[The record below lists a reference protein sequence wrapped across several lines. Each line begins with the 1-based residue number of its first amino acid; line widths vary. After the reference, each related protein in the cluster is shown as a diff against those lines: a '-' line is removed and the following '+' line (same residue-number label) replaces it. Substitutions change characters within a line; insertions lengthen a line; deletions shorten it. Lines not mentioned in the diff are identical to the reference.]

1 MPFLIAAAVLLLL
14 LLGVEYFIFRFAVSR
29 KPIVLPGSNEFGG
42 GENPWAPYQRR
53 IDEGREMLL
62 GRPHEKVT
70 IRSFD
75 GLLLTGRY
83 FPCDGETKRIVL
95 EAHGFRSSW
104 QNDFSMSAARLMEEG
119 CSLLLIDQRTHGESE
134 GKYIT
139 YGVRE
144 SQDVKDWCL
153 WLSER
158 FGPET
163 PVYLAGI
170 SMGCTTVLMAA
181 GRDLPGNVK
190 GIIADCG
197 FTSPSELFKHEMK
210 FLFHLP
216 WQPFL
221 WLFKPVCRLFGGFDP
236 DFSTVLALKDCR
248 LPILFIHGGKDDFV
262 PTRMTLETCASYD
275 GPKDL
280 LIAAE
285 AAHGC
290 SYALEEEEYV
300 RRVKALFEKGEGTS

>member
-29 KPIVLPGSNEFGG
+29 KPIVLPGSDEFGG
-42 GENPWAPYQRR
+42 GENPWAPFQQR

-62 GRPHEKVT
+62 SRPHEKVT

-75 GLLLTGRY
+75 GLTLAGTF
-83 FPCDGETKRIVL
+83 FPCDGEAKRILL

-104 QNDFSMSAARLMEEG
+104 QNDFSLSAGNLMEEG
-119 CSLLLIDQRTHGESE
+119 CSLLLIDERTHGESE

-144 SQDVKDWCL
+144 SRDVKDWCL
-153 WLSER
+153 WLAER
-158 FGPET
+158 FGPEM

-181 GRDLPGNVK
+181 GRDLPDNVK

-197 FTSPSELFKHEMK
+197 FTSPAELFKHEMK
-210 FLFHLP
+210 HLFRLP

-221 WLFKPVCRLFGGFDP
+221 WLFRPICRLFAGFDP
-236 DFSTVLALKDCR
+236 DESTLDALKGCS
-248 LPILFIHGGKDDFV
+248 LPILFVHGGKDDFV
-262 PTRMTLETCASYD
+262 PTRMTRENYDSYE
-275 GPKDL
+275 GPGDL
-280 LIAAE
+280 LIVEE
-285 AAHGC
+285 ADHGC
-290 SYALEEEEYV
+290 SYAVAEEEYR
-300 RRVKALFEKGEGTS
+300 RRVKALFERGEGV